1 MSESSKDE
9 VLNNEDN
16 KPSPDKENTEKP
28 ELTLEEKLKN
38 TEQKLLRSLADS
50 ENQRRRFE
58 KEIRDA
64 FDFGGFNFAKEML
77 NSLDNLQRAKKSIQ
91 EDEVLKKSKEFRR
104 IKYELIRKMDIGD
117 GRIRYEGKIDD
128 PHHDHMICVETGK
141 IIEFVSDEIEM
152 IQDKIAE
159 EHGYEIIK
167 HIHQLFVKPIKK

>member
-1 MSESSKDE
+1 MSKKDQY
-9 VLNNEDN
+9 
-16 KPSPDKENTEKP
+16 KEKFIEA
-28 ELTLEEKLKN
+28 LKQEN
-38 TEQKLLRSLADS
+38 LKFT
-50 ENQRRRFE
+50 NQRFAIFE
-58 KEIRDA
+58 DVLYGKKHRECEQI
-64 FDFGGFNFAKEML
+64 L
-77 NSLDNLQRAKKSIQ
+77 QSLSKKDVNVSRATVYRTLDIL
-91 EDEVLKKSKEFRR
+91 V
-104 IKYELIRKMDIGD
+104 KYELIRKMDIGD

>member
-1 MSESSKDE
+1 MSKKDQY
-9 VLNNEDN
+9 
-16 KPSPDKENTEKP
+16 KEKFIEA
-28 ELTLEEKLKN
+28 LKQEN
-38 TEQKLLRSLADS
+38 LKFT
-50 ENQRRRFE
+50 NQRFAIFE
-58 KEIRDA
+58 DVLYGKKHRECEQI
-64 FDFGGFNFAKEML
+64 L
-77 NSLDNLQRAKKSIQ
+77 QSLSKKDINVSRATVYRTLDIL
-91 EDEVLKKSKEFRR
+91 V
-104 IKYELIRKMDIGD
+104 KYELIRKMDIGD

>member
-1 MSESSKDE
+1 MSKKDQY
-9 VLNNEDN
+9 
-16 KPSPDKENTEKP
+16 KEKFIEA
-28 ELTLEEKLKN
+28 LKQEN
-38 TEQKLLRSLADS
+38 LKFT
-50 ENQRRRFE
+50 NQRLAIFE
-58 KEIRDA
+58 DVLYGKKHRECEEI
-64 FDFGGFNFAKEML
+64 L
-77 NSLDNLQRAKKSIQ
+77 QSLSKKDINVSRATVYRTLDIL
-91 EDEVLKKSKEFRR
+91 V
-104 IKYELIRKMDIGD
+104 KYELIRKMDIGD